1 MNKYFKIAVISAV
14 VIALAFSIALA
25 GQKISNPLQADSE
38 QVLRKMTV
46 VVDAG
51 HGGIDPGAISADGTL
66 EKDINLALSECL
78 SDMLKAFGF
87 NVVMTRTEDGL
98 ICDQGLS
105 TVREMKRSDINNR
118 LDLSE
123 KNRNSILISI
133 HQNKF
138 SQSKYNGTQV
148 FYSVNNPLSKQLAQ
162 NIQSDVSRLLQPQ
175 NNRQIKSVGSEI
187 YLLYHSTKPAV
198 MVECGFISNPDELK
212 NLLSEKYQSKLSF
225 SILNSILNFGYEH
238 SQDI

>member
-1 MNKYFKIAVISAV
+1 
-14 VIALAFSIALA
+14 
-25 GQKISNPLQADSE
+25 
-38 QVLRKMTV
+38 MTV

-123 KNRNSILISI
+123 KSRNSILISI

-148 FYSVNNPLSKQLAQ
+148 FYSVKNPLSKQLAQ